1 MPTADHFTAVASQYA
16 AFRPDYPAE
25 LFDWLTSLVPQ
36 RLQAWD
42 CGAGSGQATVQLAS
56 RFEQVLATDI
66 SAAQLAAAP
75 AMPNVTARVAPAED
89 CGLPDYSLDLVTV
102 AQAMHWFDLD
112 TFYAEVRRVLRP
124 RGVIAVWGY
133 NRLSLPQPE
142 VQRRLDDFYE
152 GSIGPY
158 WPAERIHVENS
169 YRDLSFPF
177 TRIEPP
183 AFALCQQWT
192 RDQLFGYLRSWS
204 AVARFRSA
212 NGFDPVDSFAAD
224 IAAHWPEEVQ
234 LTVTWPLF
242 LLVGRID

>member
-66 SAAQLAAAP
+66 SSAQLAAAP

-177 TRIEPP
+177 TRIEPLPLPCASSGRATSCSAICAAGRLSP
-183 AFALCQQWT
+183 ASDPRT
-192 RDQLFGYLRSWS
+192 VSIRSILS
-204 AVARFRSA
+204 PPTSR
-212 NGFDPVDSFAAD
+212 P
-224 IAAHWPEEVQ
+224 I
-234 LTVTWPLF
+234 
-242 LLVGRID
+242 GRRKSS